1 MSRRVLI
8 VPPSPLVPSRA
19 PTVSWNNAPW
29 PNLGPGPGSR
39 VGRRAMTIRIVI
51 DRERCVGSG
60 NCLYW
65 APGTFD
71 LDDDGISVVVD
82 PAGDNEDRIRVA
94 AEGCPTRAIS
104 VEYHD
109 GPDRGPDRAPEG
121 DRPEDQR
128 GPHADRTD

>member
-1 MSRRVLI
+1 M
-8 VPPSPLVPSRA
+8 
-19 PTVSWNNAPW
+19 
-29 PNLGPGPGSR
+29 G
-39 VGRRAMTIRIVI
+39 IRIAI

-82 PAGDNEDRIRVA
+82 PRGDDLERIRVA

-104 VEYHD
+104 LEVRD
-109 GPDRGPDRAPEG
+109 GPDDAPGAGRPGPNDTPNEG
-121 DRPEDQR
+121 EPD
-128 GPHADRTD
+128 GHRTE

>member
-1 MSRRVLI
+1 ME
-8 VPPSPLVPSRA
+8 
-19 PTVSWNNAPW
+19 
-29 PNLGPGPGSR
+29 
-39 VGRRAMTIRIVI
+39 IRLAI

-82 PAGDNEDRIRVA
+82 PGGDELDRIRVA

-104 VEYHD
+104 LELPSRPGD
-109 GPDRGPDRAPEG
+109 APGGEPNEAG
-121 DRPEDQR
+121 H
-128 GPHADRTD
+128 HAG